1 MGASGRVGATIGQA
15 RAPSGAKGDIL
26 ERYLDWGQGKG
37 SIRAQRD
44 NLVPMG
50 MSEKI
55 LLVGYVCVCVCVNRQ
70 IPPPSKKKQMHKI
83 HPRASFRE
91 VLSMFRVLAPMGN
104 IGFLVHS
111 FVAQPVYVRG
121 TQTPLPACHLRIMG
135 ECTSHS

>member
-55 LLVGYVCVCVCVNRQ
+55 LLVGYVCVCVCVCKQTNT
-70 IPPPSKKKQMHKI
+70 SSFKKK
-83 HPRASFRE
+83 AN
-91 VLSMFRVLAPMGN
+91 A
-104 IGFLVHS
+104 
-111 FVAQPVYVRG
+111 
-121 TQTPLPACHLRIMG
+121 
-135 ECTSHS
+135 